1 MGEKVRLLNPGSVT
15 LSPRVRAALSAP
27 RSMPS
32 RAGVRLCCK
41 RTCGPA
47 WRACTSAEET
57 HAAVLLTGLGTAA
70 VEAMVGSLVPRDGK
84 ALVVENG
91 VYGERISSTLQAQGK
106 DYDTVRSDWTEAM
119 DLGAVE
125 DRLRTDGRLTHVVA
139 VHHETTTGR
148 LNDVASL
155 GALCRRVRR
164 GAAAGRREQLRRRV
178 TRLRG
183 LEHRGVRFLGQP
195 VPARGAGC

>member
-1 MGEKVRLLNPGSVT
+1 MLQTDVR
-15 LSPRVRAALSAP
+15 
-27 RSMPS
+27 S
-32 RAGVRLCCK
+32 RL
-41 RTCGPA
+41 
-47 WRACTSAEET
+47 ACLYSAEET

-91 VYGERISSTLQAQGK
+91 VYGERTSSTLQAQGK

-155 GALCRRVRR
+155 DARAGATAWCCCW
-164 GAAAGRREQLRRRV
+164 
-178 TRLRG
+178 T
-183 LEHRGVRFLGQP
+183 P
-195 VPARGAGC
+195 